1 MEEWKKNSMQM
12 MTYLKR
18 AIVLLETQQKS
29 MGKMANSRDFA
40 DKGQTKMLQ
49 IFRKYEEIG
58 LNYYA
63 KEEDDKKNFT
73 NPKNEGIQTKID
85 ESETKWTNPL
95 RESYYWI
102 KNENSDVQ
110 GMYSSLEGREIL
122 MKDQLAAEKK
132 IKSD

>member
-73 NPKNEGIQTKID
+73 NPKNEGI
-85 ESETKWTNPL
+85 
-95 RESYYWI
+95 
-102 KNENSDVQ
+102 
-110 GMYSSLEGREIL
+110 
-122 MKDQLAAEKK
+122 
-132 IKSD
+132 